1 MSELERFEAAA
12 RCARSEPIPR
22 LDVTAR
28 VLARIRRIEASR
40 QVDMPLVAMS
50 GLSVLAASI
59 MLTITIRAWTPLLDP
74 MAGLFS
80 SLTMVVM
87 P

>member
-1 MSELERFEAAA
+1 MNELKRFERLA
-12 RCARSEPIPR
+12 RRARRQPVPR
-22 LDVTAR
+22 VDVTAR
-28 VLARIRRIEASR
+28 VLARLRRIEAR
-40 QVDMPLVAMS
+40 REVNVPLLAFS

-59 MLTITIRAWTPLLDP
+59 VLAVAVQAWAPLLDP

-80 SLTMVVM
+80 PLTMMM